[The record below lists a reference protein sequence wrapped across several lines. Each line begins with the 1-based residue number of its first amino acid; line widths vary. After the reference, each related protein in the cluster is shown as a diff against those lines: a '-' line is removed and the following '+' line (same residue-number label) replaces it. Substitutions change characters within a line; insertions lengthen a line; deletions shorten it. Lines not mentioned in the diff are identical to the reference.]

1 MCIRDRVDGKD
12 TRILVPMMPHDFAA
26 PPKAASATSADLA
39 GSLVAW
45 VLIGMALALCLY
57 MRRRLGRQRRETPTW
72 SYEAVA
78 QPEQE
83 RDVEMDAFTLGDE
96 DDT

>member
-1 MCIRDRVDGKD
+1 MIHGPCRALGASHAPLSEPLHLVDEVLDPQRG
-12 TRILVPMMPHDFAA
+12 THQV
-26 PPKAASATSADLA
+26 
-39 GSLVAW
+39 LVAW

>member
-1 MCIRDRVDGKD
+1 
-12 TRILVPMMPHDFAA
+12 
-26 PPKAASATSADLA
+26 
-39 GSLVAW
+39 
-45 VLIGMALALCLY
+45 MALALCLY
-57 MRRRLGRQRRETPTW
+57 MRRRLGRQRRESPTW

-96 DDT
+96 DDK